1 MITTAEGRNAA
12 DLTGDALFTDI
23 TLTYPNNYA
32 ILGSLTLTLT
42 SAGAGNAQF
51 FIEYSPT
58 GGAPWTTVKKF
69 FLVAPGILVI
79 ENLGGTMIVPAS
91 TDTLYTRTVRGRF
104 IKSIAIDV
112 LDVSMDYNLVVA

>member
-1 MITTAEGRNAA
+1 MLTTAEGKNSA
-12 DLTGDALFTDI
+12 DLTGNVI
-23 TLTYPNNYA
+23 TFDTVYPNNYA

-51 FIEYSPT
+51 FIEYSANG
-58 GGAPWTTVKKF
+58 GGAWTTLKKF

-79 ENLGGTMIVPAS
+79 ENLGGSMIIPTS
-91 TDTLYTRTVRGRF
+91 TDTTLTRNVRGRF

-112 LDVSMDYNLVVA
+112 LDVSMDYELVLA